1 MKRASCR
8 SAVRGRRLRKGNRC
22 AQRRSSRC
30 LSSVTCRTALIF
42 VQPITFICRWPGGC
56 SLSNPLV
63 GQDLAEGH
71 AMTNRQI
78 SVQTLRSTAAIIVG
92 EVLLYSGTWFVQERI
107 FHHVTYSDDVGILV
121 GAGLLTPIAA
131 VVAGFAVAAIAATR
145 PYLHLVPM
153 CTLIIAETAY
163 LYSRGLVDGPIW
175 FGGCAGL
182 PSIVGALRGAV
193 LTVRS

>member
-1 MKRASCR
+1 
-8 SAVRGRRLRKGNRC
+8 
-22 AQRRSSRC
+22 
-30 LSSVTCRTALIF
+30 
-42 VQPITFICRWPGGC
+42 
-56 SLSNPLV
+56 
-63 GQDLAEGH
+63 
-71 AMTNRQI
+71 MTNRQI
-78 SVQTLRSTAAIIVG
+78 AVQTLRSTAAIIVG
-92 EVLLYSGTWFVQERI
+92 EILLYSGTWFVQERI

-175 FGGCAGL
+175 FEVSAGL
-182 PSIVGALRGAV
+182 SLIVGALLGAFLWARFV
-193 LTVRS
+193 AARTVQHGELA